1 VTVFEESG
9 AGARHLS
16 FRQLTVPCIAAIRLR
31 SPGSVPATRVSGRQ
45 QGRRDGVWAATSA
58 LPEIVAGPPTKVGRL
73 LDRGLTGGSTS
84 ADVEEDTPQNPG
96 GMTDF
101 EKRGL
106 TRTPTVPASPAEIKR
121 HVRSRR
127 AAVVAGAAAA
137 AGAAWTLLDPV
148 GGVDLA
154 VKSGD
159 SVNHI
164 QPASVLVTAL
174 LAALAGWGLLAW
186 FERSLKRPH
195 RTWVVTATGVFLI
208 SLVGPL
214 GGVTGGAKL
223 GLALLHVTVA
233 AVVIGCLPRAGRRA
247 SP

>member
-1 VTVFEESG
+1 VD
-9 AGARHLS
+9 
-16 FRQLTVPCIAAIRLR
+16 
-31 SPGSVPATRVSGRQ
+31 GSRVG
-45 QGRRDGVWAATSA
+45 GTGVWAATSA
-58 LPEIVAGPPTKVGRL
+58 GPQIVAVPPTKVGGL
-73 LDRGLTGGSTS
+73 LDRGLIGGSTS
-84 ADVEEDTPQNPG
+84 ADVEADTPQNPG

-106 TRTPTVPASPAEIKR
+106 TRTPIVPASPADSRR

-159 SVNHI
+159 SVNHM

-195 RTWVVTATGVFLI
+195 RTWVVTATGVFVI

-223 GLALLHVTVA
+223 GLTLLHVTVA